1 MAYLFHASSILIH
14 ATPVYSGL
22 EGLLAGEHFGTLY
35 ARSWPAAA
43 AQSLRLPALIVRS
56 ELSTAAPQSNRD
68 LRVIR

>member
-35 ARSWPAAA
+35 ARSWP
-43 AQSLRLPALIVRS
+43 Q
-56 ELSTAAPQSNRD
+56 D
-68 LRVIR
+68 